1 MHGLSKETDDGLER
15 RLKDGALLER
25 RALVAAL
32 AQLQEFDAR
41 GLPQAA
47 GYPTLY
53 AFCVA
58 ELGWQ
63 ENAAFERVQAARL
76 LRRLPGLERLIEEG
90 AAKLTALVVLGPYL
104 QEDTCEELLAEA
116 RGLGRR
122 DLEALAAALDP
133 RPDIPDAVGP
143 VTEPGPGTGTEEGAA
158 RAERGPRT
166 PERDR
171 VLALSAERVHF
182 GFTGSVELR
191 RKIERARALLWHKD
205 PSGRLE
211 AVIDS
216 LADYYLDRRDP
227 DRRTGLA
234 ARDPGAEPA
243 GSGAGSRGPGH
254 PAGEG
259 RGQGRAADI
268 APEDRLAAARSRLVP
283 QAVKE
288 QVWER
293 DGGRCAYVSEGG
305 RRCEERGGLE
315 YDHIVPWA
323 LGGRSDSAVN
333 IRLLCRAHNQWSA
346 KRAGLGLPPREGPL

>member
-1 MHGLSKETDDGLER
+1 MEELSKETDDGLER
-15 RLKDGALLER
+15 QLKDGADEER
-25 RALVAAL
+25 RNLVAAL
-32 AQLQEFDAR
+32 ARLSEFDVR
-41 GLPQAA
+41 GLAQAA

-53 AFCVA
+53 AYCVG

-63 ENAAFERVQAARL
+63 ENTAFERVQAARL
-76 LRRLPGLERLIEEG
+76 LRRLPGLGRLIENG
-90 AAKLTALVVLGPYL
+90 GTKLTALVILGPYL
-104 QEDTCEELLAEA
+104 QEDCYEELLAEA
-116 RGLGRR
+116 KGLGRR

-133 RPDIPDAVGP
+133 RPDVPDAVEP
-143 VTEPGPGTGTEEGAA
+143 VTDAA
-158 RAERGPRT
+158 STADAATARGERGLRA
-166 PERDR
+166 RDC
-171 VLALSAERVHF
+171 VKALSAERVHF

-211 AVIDS
+211 TVIDS

-234 ARDPGAEPA
+234 ARDPRAEPA
-243 GSGAGSRGPGH
+243 GAGPGSRGPGR

-283 QAVKE
+283 QEVKDE
-288 QVWER
+288 VWER
-293 DGGRCAYVSEGG
+293 DGGRCAYVAGGG
-305 RRCEERGGLE
+305 RRCEARDGLE

-346 KRAGLGLPPREGPL
+346 KQAGLGLAPREGRL